1 MFEPVV
7 YWSGK
12 RGRGRFYMES
22 SGMEH
27 AVMLLNVRKV
37 ELCAR
42 WAVLV
47 LSDQFIRVTRNISRL
62 GISAWPRKCHC
73 TYHPQE

>member
-1 MFEPVV
+1 MDMFEPVV

-42 WAVLV
+42 WAALV
-47 LSDQFIRVTRNISRL
+47 LSD
-62 GISAWPRKCHC
+62 
-73 TYHPQE
+73 